1 MFNFEIDN
9 DCPVILL
16 SYDRKDSDENLSNEE
31 LSNEELS
38 NEELS
43 NEELSNEEL
52 SNEEL
57 NNEGFNN
64 EGTSNEYIIDDSSNE
79 EISIDDD
86 KYAITE
92 SYRRRF

>member
-16 SYDRKDSDENLSNEE
+16 SYDRKDSDEN
-31 LSNEELS
+31 
-38 NEELS
+38 
-43 NEELSNEEL
+43 LSNEEL